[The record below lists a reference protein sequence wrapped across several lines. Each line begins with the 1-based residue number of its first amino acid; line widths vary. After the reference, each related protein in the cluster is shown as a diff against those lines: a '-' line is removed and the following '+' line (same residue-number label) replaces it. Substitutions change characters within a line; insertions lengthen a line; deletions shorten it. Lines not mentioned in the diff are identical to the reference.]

1 MTVPA
6 KQTEKSPPWLEY
18 LRQNPDDDLDAV
30 MPLRLPMSVQMQIM
44 AKAEELGVSSQDV
57 VVFALID
64 YGVAPET
71 LA

>member
-1 MTVPA
+1 MTKPA
-6 KQTEKSPPWLEY
+6 EQRKNLPSWLEH

-30 MPLRLPMSVQMQIM
+30 MHLRLPMSVQMQIM
-44 AKAEELGVSSQDV
+44 AKAKELGVSSQDV

>member
-6 KQTEKSPPWLEY
+6 KQSEALPSWLEH

-30 MPLRLPMSVQMQIM
+30 MQLRLPMSVQMQIM
-44 AKAEELGVSSQDV
+44 AKAKELGVSSQDV